1 MSGAK
6 AQPTTRLLPVVSGR
20 RNCEL
25 RTGCWVRR
33 IQHDGGKARGVV
45 YVNGDGE
52 EVFQP
57 AGMVFLA
64 SWTLN
69 NARLLLL
76 SGVGKPYDPASGE
89 GTVGRNLTHQ
99 VSIPAAMRSEERRVG
114 KERRSRWAPY

>member
-33 IQHDGGKARGVV
+33 VQHDNGKARGVV

-69 NARLLLL
+69 NTRLLLL
-76 SGVGKPYDPASGE
+76 SRIGKPYDPPSGE
-89 GTVGRNLTHQ
+89 STFGPHLTHQ
-99 VSIPAAMRSEERRVG
+99 LPITPAIAVF
-114 KERRSRWAPY
+114 